1 MRETCADP
9 YRDSSALYR
18 LAAGALKAGELSIHH
33 THRLRILGPILPR
46 TDGRVVLALGHARGG
61 APRAFVGLCHY
72 YCFAITTALPLIR
85 SHSME
90 IVADEKGVGRKFRRF
105 FNRELFHC
113 VQGTSGQELAR
124 LPTVEP

>member
-1 MRETCADP
+1 MGVLFWRWAT
-9 YRDSSALYR
+9 R
-18 LAAGALKAGELSIHH
+18 AGALPGLLSGFAI
-33 THRLRILGPILPR
+33 TTALP
-46 TDGRVVLALGHARGG
+46 LLL
-61 APRAFVGLCHY
+61 LCHY